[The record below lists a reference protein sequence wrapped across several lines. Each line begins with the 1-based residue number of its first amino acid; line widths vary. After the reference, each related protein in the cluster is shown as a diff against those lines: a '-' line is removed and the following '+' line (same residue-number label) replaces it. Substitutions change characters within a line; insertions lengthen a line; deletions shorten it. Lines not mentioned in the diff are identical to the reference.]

1 MRAITNKPTTQA
13 TKPKPKYSEAELL
26 LFASSQRNRKPSE
39 YGPMVKGTL
48 NDNKMLVSDYES
60 YLAKKR

>member
-1 MRAITNKPTTQA
+1 MTPVK
-13 TKPKPKYSEAELL
+13 KPKYKETELL
-26 LFASSQRNRKPSE
+26 IFATSQRNRKPSE
-39 YGPMVKGTL
+39 YGAMVKGKL